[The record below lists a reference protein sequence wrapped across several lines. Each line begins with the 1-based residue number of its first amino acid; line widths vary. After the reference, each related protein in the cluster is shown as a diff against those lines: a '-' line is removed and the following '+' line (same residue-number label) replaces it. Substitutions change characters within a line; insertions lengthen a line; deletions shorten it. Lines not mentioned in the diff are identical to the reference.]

1 MSKTIR
7 LEIVTPAKKIFG
19 EEVEFVVAP
28 GTFGELGILPD
39 HAPLVSDLKIG
50 ILRYKQEGQEYKL
63 AISGGFLEVKNN
75 KATVL
80 ATAAEKADD
89 IDTERALK
97 ALKRAEE
104 RLNKK
109 TPETD
114 TTRAEM
120 ALKRAMNRLHLVG
133 KM

>member
-7 LEIVTPAKKIFG
+7 LEIVTPVKKIFS

-28 GTFGELGILPD
+28 GSFGELGILPD

-50 ILRYKQEGQEYKL
+50 ILRYKQEGQERKV

-80 ATAAEKADD
+80 ATAAETADD
-89 IDTERALK
+89 IDTERALE

-109 TPETD
+109 TPEID
-114 TTRAEM
+114 TTRAEA
-120 ALKRAMNRLHLVG
+120 ALKRAMNRLQVIG
-133 KM
+133 KR